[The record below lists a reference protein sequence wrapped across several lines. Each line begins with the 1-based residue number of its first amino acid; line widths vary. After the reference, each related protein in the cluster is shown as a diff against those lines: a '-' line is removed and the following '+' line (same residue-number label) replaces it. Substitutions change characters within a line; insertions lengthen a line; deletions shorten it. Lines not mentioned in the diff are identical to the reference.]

1 MRRGQGRRGF
11 VRRAPYYGW
20 YVVGALFF
28 SMFLGVG
35 LRQGFGIFVETWERE
50 FGATV
55 AAVSVAASIGWFMN
69 GASQVL
75 MGWLIDRVGGRV
87 VVTVATAAMG
97 IGCALMALVN
107 NVFLLVVVYGALMS
121 LASGGLSGG
130 PPTAIAARWFRRRR
144 GTAISVLVSGG
155 SVGGLVLV
163 PFLTYL
169 FVWTNWRA
177 AWLVASAIA
186 LVLGVPLLW
195 TAVRNDPRDLGLLP
209 DGDAPADRGQL
220 PVESQRPAVAEAWE
234 GPLAVS
240 RWQSAY
246 RSAPIWQ
253 LSVAYWVCGVTT
265 ASITVHYVR
274 WALSEGIAP
283 TTAALAFGL
292 LSAINAAGV
301 LAIGI
306 LSDRLPRRVLLGVV
320 YLIRALAF
328 VLLVVLPG
336 PSALWAFAVVGGASW
351 LATVPLTSSLTA
363 DVYGLRRLGTLV
375 GMANFF
381 HQVGGALAVYLFGL
395 AFDLWDSYDLAF
407 LVGAGL
413 LVAAG
418 LLSLSIRERRWSVRY
433 AGSPPSQ

>member
-1 MRRGQGRRGF
+1 M
-11 VRRAPYYGW
+11 
-20 YVVGALFF
+20 VGALFF

>member
-1 MRRGQGRRGF
+1 M
-11 VRRAPYYGW
+11 RRAPYYGW

-107 NVFLLVVVYGALMS
+107 NVFLLVVVYGVLMS

-220 PVESQRPAVAEAWE
+220 PVESQRPAVAEARE

>member
-1 MRRGQGRRGF
+1 M
-11 VRRAPYYGW
+11 RRAPYYGW

-220 PVESQRPAVAEAWE
+220 PVESQRPAVAEARE

>member
-1 MRRGQGRRGF
+1 M
-11 VRRAPYYGW
+11 
-20 YVVGALFF
+20 VGALFF

-35 LRQGFGIFVETWERE
+35 LRQGFGIFLETWERE

-107 NVFLLVVVYGALMS
+107 NVFLLVVVYGVLMS

-220 PVESQRPAVAEAWE
+220 PVESQRPAVAEARE

>member
-1 MRRGQGRRGF
+1 M
-11 VRRAPYYGW
+11 RRAPYYGW

-55 AAVSVAASIGWFMN
+55 ATVSVAASIGWFMN

-75 MGWLIDRVGGRV
+75 MGWLIDRVGGRL

-169 FVWTNWRA
+169 FVWTSWRA
-177 AWLVASAIA
+177 AWLVAAAIT

-209 DGDAPADRGQL
+209 DGDEPADRGDV
-220 PVESQRPAVAEAWE
+220 PVESHRPAASGARE

-240 RWQSAY
+240 RWQGAY

-253 LSVAYWVCGVTT
+253 LSLAYWVCGVTT
-265 ASITVHYVR
+265 ASTTVHYVR

-336 PSALWAFAVVGGASW
+336 SAALWAFAIVGGASW

-363 DVYGLRRLGTLV
+363 DVYGLRSLGTLV

-381 HQVGGALAVYLFGL
+381 HQVGGALPCICL
-395 AFDLWDSYDLAF
+395 A
-407 LVGAGL
+407 
-413 LVAAG
+413 
-418 LLSLSIRERRWSVRY
+418 
-433 AGSPPSQ
+433 SPSTSGIPTTWRSWWEQGCSSSPGC